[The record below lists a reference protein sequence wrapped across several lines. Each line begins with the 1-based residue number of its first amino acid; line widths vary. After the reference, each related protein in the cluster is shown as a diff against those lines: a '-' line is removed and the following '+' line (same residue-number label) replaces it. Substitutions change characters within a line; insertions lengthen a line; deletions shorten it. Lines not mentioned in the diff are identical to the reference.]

1 MNKRTKQKNND
12 TKYDAKE
19 EEKKI
24 DKWDIIKTIAGGYI
38 AVLLEYFA

>member
-24 DKWDIIKTIAGGYI
+24 DKLFKKLKKRTTVK
-38 AVLLEYFA
+38 VLKSY